1 MREISQESE
10 KVWVIASSYTC
21 VWKNS
26 VLWGGEGLVLKSLIL
41 CISFREHDQAEIE

>member
-1 MREISQESE
+1 MEIIQESE

-26 VLWGGEGLVLKSLIL
+26 VLWGGGGGIGV
-41 CISFREHDQAEIE
+41 EIFNIMYQF